1 MSASQFLSREALID
15 TFLDTESCS
24 LRAKNAKVRAR
35 KNNIC
40 YNEGG
45 YAFQHIGPYNFWRKL
60 MASLESEFQQNLVK
74 KLRKMFPDCEIL
86 KNNPNYL
93 QGVPDL
99 IILWYDRYALL
110 EVKRSYAEAFEK
122 NARPNQ
128 LYYVEKFNAWSFSA
142 FIYPENEEE
151 VLYALQRSFQN
162 RR

>member
-1 MSASQFLSREALID
+1 
-15 TFLDTESCS
+15 
-24 LRAKNAKVRAR
+24 
-35 KNNIC
+35 
-40 YNEGG
+40 
-45 YAFQHIGPYNFWRKL
+45 

-122 NARPNQ
+122 NVRPNQ
-128 LYYVEKFNAWSFSA
+128 LYYVDKFNAWSFSA

-151 VLYALQRSFQN
+151 VLDALQRSFKN